1 MEQLSIQIGS
11 MEDVMKGIDA
21 AQRKA
26 CTAFIEIGYILRK
39 ADDGQLYKEKGYT
52 SIFTFA
58 EHEYGWDKSRTSRY
72 MAVNK
77 EYSEGGYSCVLKERY
92 GGYGQAKLEEM
103 LKLPGEIREEITPET
118 KRDDIRQIGK
128 EYKMAEEARQEE
140 QFKESFAP
148 AQQNSESIFPQAV
161 RTLFEQEEYA
171 KRIPDLWPYVLH
183 HKEGE
188 TVNEQDLLMALTPSG
203 FGHARA
209 GSFMVFFRKD
219 EIAVLRGREKETRN
233 WTDFLDTIIDLS
245 QNTRA
250 DTPEDWYR
258 EVFGKELPKEDP
270 PEPEKSVTNNE
281 TSISDTNLQTKEKE
295 HKKEEKT
302 AKKEAKKSP
311 SATGGTPEKPESEK
325 NFTEAAVKIEENNE
339 TSVLDRPLEGQ
350 TEIGEFIEKMP
361 VGGGKPSG
369 KEERAGENTEE
380 CITEAAVK
388 TGENDETS
396 VSENDTRP
404 EDDLISR
411 SVLIGRL
418 KEMYRGHGAGTIW
431 TTYVSYGDVINE
443 VASQPAA
450 VKEETE

>member
-58 EHEYGWDKSRTSRY
+58 EHEYGWDKSRTSRF

-103 LKLPGEIREEITPET
+103 LKLPEGIREEITPET
-118 KRDDIRQIGK
+118 KRDDIRQMGK
-128 EYKMAEEARQEE
+128 DYKEAEETRQKE
-140 QFKESFAP
+140 QFEESFAP

-171 KRIPDLWPYVLH
+171 KRIPDLWPYLLR
-183 HKEGE
+183 HKDGE
-188 TVNEQDLLMALTPSG
+188 TVNGQDILMALTPSG
-203 FGHARA
+203 FGHARE

-219 EIAVLRGREKETRN
+219 EIAVLRGREKETRD
-233 WTDFLDTIIDLS
+233 WTGFLDTLIDLYPDAG
-245 QNTRA
+245 A

-258 EVFGKELPKEDP
+258 EVFGTEIPEEAQ
-270 PEPEKSVTNNE
+270 PEPEKSATNNE
-281 TSISDTNLQTKEKE
+281 TSISDTNLQTKEKG

-302 AKKEAKKSP
+302 AKKETKKSP
-311 SATGGTPEKPESEK
+311 SATGGTPEKPEPEE
-325 NFTEAAVKIEENNE
+325 NITGAAVKTEENDE
-339 TSVLDRPLEGQ
+339 TSRTDGPLEGQ
-350 TEIGEFIEKMP
+350 TEISEFTEEMP
-361 VGGGKPSG
+361 VGGGKPSWE
-369 KEERAGENTEE
+369 EERAGENTEE
-380 CITEAAVK
+380 CTTGAAVE
-388 TGENDETS
+388 TGTNNETP
-396 VSENDTRP
+396 VLDNIRP
-404 EDDLISR
+404 EGDLISR
-411 SVLIGRL
+411 SAMIKRL
-418 KEMYRGHGAGTIW
+418 EEMCHRCYPERDIQ
-431 TTYVSYGDVINE
+431 TTYVTYGDVINE
-443 VASQPAA
+443 VASMPAA
-450 VKEETE
+450 VKEEAE